1 MSGRLTALN
10 KMKTKT
16 STLVEAL
23 YILADDI
30 ESQDGVPEAAIMEA
44 AERITILAGANKA
57 MAEMAANLMGEMDDL
72 RGIAD
77 KLFKSLA
84 SKKGITDDDLC
95 GLANYQSW
103 RKEQNI
109 RRADTT
115 SSSEMIFPVDQKPAD
130 K

>member
-1 MSGRLTALN
+1 
-10 KMKTKT
+10 MKTKT

-44 AERITILAGANKA
+44 AERITILSGANKA

-77 KLFKSLA
+77 KLFKSL
-84 SKKGITDDDLC
+84 SCKKGITDDDLC
-95 GLANYQSW
+95 GLAGYQIW
-103 RKEQNI
+103 RKEQDI
-109 RRADTT
+109 RKADTT
-115 SSSEMIFPVDQKPAD
+115 SCVGSLFPVDQKPAD

>member
-1 MSGRLTALN
+1 
-10 KMKTKT
+10 MKTKT

-30 ESQDGVPEAAIMEA
+30 ESKEGLAEATIMEA
-44 AERITILAGANKA
+44 AERIKILAGANKA
-57 MAEMAANLMGEMDDL
+57 MAEMAACLMGELDDL

-84 SKKGITDDDLC
+84 AKKGITDEDLR
-95 GLANYQSW
+95 GLAGYQIW
-103 RKEQNI
+103 RKEQDI
-109 RRADTT
+109 RKADTT
-115 SSSEMIFPVDQKPAD
+115 SCVVNLFPVDPVAAD